1 MGGGP
6 ARRRR
11 RFLRLGGVLVLLLAG
26 CAGEPEPP
34 PVAAPAPPPPAPDV
48 APVAIEPDP
57 PPEFCPTLAA
67 ILSRESDGY
76 AQLRA
81 EPLGAEHWQ
90 AAAELP
96 GLERC
101 AIEGATWP
109 RARISC
115 SSGLIPAPDRERI
128 IDEFE
133 LMVAR
138 VDDCLNRGFWFPRD
152 WQRGHLFEFAM
163 DERQLTWI
171 DASSNPP
178 SAVVL
183 KVQQDLGTQDY
194 LLKLQLETVR

>member
-1 MGGGP
+1 MSRGADRTGRTLRAATGG
-6 ARRRR
+6 
-11 RFLRLGGVLVLLLAG
+11 LVLLLVG
-26 CAGEPEPP
+26 CAGEPEPAL
-34 PVAAPAPPPPAPDV
+34 VAAPPPPPPAPDV
-48 APVAIEPDP
+48 APAAIEPDP
-57 PPEFCPTLAA
+57 PPAFCPTLAA
-67 ILSRESDGY
+67 IMAREDDGY

-101 AIEGATWP
+101 AIEGAEWP

-115 SSGLIPAPDRERI
+115 SSGLIAAPSRERI

-133 LMVAR
+133 GMVAR
-138 VDDCLNRGFWFPRD
+138 VDNCLRRGFWFPRD